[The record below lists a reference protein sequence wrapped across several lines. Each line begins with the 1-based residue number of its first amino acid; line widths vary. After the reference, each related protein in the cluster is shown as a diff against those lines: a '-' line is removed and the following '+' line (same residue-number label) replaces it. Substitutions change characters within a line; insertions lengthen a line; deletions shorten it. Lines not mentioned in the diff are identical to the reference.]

1 MTVGGKL
8 NEIQMN
14 EKAIRS
20 TRIIL
25 KGMLF
30 GGAVVLA
37 STSPNFVQKA
47 LPRILKSAS
56 FEWKRYKN
64 KRKFY
69 NSFYYLKNNGF
80 IDMNYKGKQL
90 YITLTK
96 EGRAKAKKYW
106 IDDLQIAK
114 PKKWDKKWM
123 VMIFDVKDKQK
134 VKREALRGKI
144 KELGLC
150 QIQKSV
156 WVYPYNFEKEAKV
169 LKEFFNFS
177 SDEMKIIIASKIED
191 DEALRK
197 HFNL

>member
-1 MTVGGKL
+1 MGENT
-8 NEIQMN
+8 NENIN
-14 EKAIRS
+14 EKAIKS

-25 KGMLF
+25 KCMLF

-47 LPRILKSAS
+47 LPRILKSAG
-56 FEWKRYKN
+56 FEWKKYKN

-69 NSFYYLKNNGF
+69 NSFYYLKNNGM
-80 IDMNYKGKQL
+80 INMDYKGRQL

-96 EGRAKAKKYW
+96 KGRAKAKKYW
-106 IDDLQIAK
+106 IDDLQITE
-114 PKKWDKKWM
+114 PKRWNKKWM
-123 VMIFDVKDKQK
+123 VMIFDVKDKQRM
-134 VKREALRGKI
+134 KREALRGKI
-144 KELGLC
+144 KELGLY
-150 QIQKSV
+150 QVQKSV

-177 SDEMKIIIASKIED
+177 SDEMKIITASKIDD
-191 DEALRK
+191 DESLRK